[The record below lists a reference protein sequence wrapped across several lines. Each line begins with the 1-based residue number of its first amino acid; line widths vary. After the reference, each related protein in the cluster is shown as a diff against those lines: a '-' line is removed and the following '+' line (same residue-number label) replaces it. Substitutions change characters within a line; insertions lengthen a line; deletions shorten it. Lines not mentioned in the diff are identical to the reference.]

1 MFVMLVTNPEKS
13 KVLKAAT
20 LPLVSTI
27 SRASPLSVSIAIPN
41 GNHFSEGERDIH
53 DDASTTATSFRS
65 TLDVGDDDN
74 TNPPTDAEEEGG
86 GDEDEQVFNEEFD
99 DGGDLMPDDWTF
111 PGFIAFALLGPI
123 VPPPMIPYR
132 SELLMTV
139 LPAQDSGDSRAA
151 LRRAERESKRKA
163 NVLERRVTAPDTQVL
178 EHQISTSAILP
189 SQPSSVSMQQ
199 KLCSQELLNQRC

>member
-1 MFVMLVTNPEKS
+1 M
-13 KVLKAAT
+13 
-20 LPLVSTI
+20 
-27 SRASPLSVSIAIPN
+27 
-41 GNHFSEGERDIH
+41 
-53 DDASTTATSFRS
+53 STTNRS
-65 TLDVGDDDN
+65 THDAGNDEDN

-86 GDEDEQVFNEEFD
+86 GNEDKLVFNEEFD

-151 LRRAERESKRKA
+151 LHRGERESKRKA
-163 NVLERRVTAPDTQVL
+163 NVLESRVTAPDVHL
-178 EHQISTSAILP
+178 
-189 SQPSSVSMQQ
+189 V
-199 KLCSQELLNQRC
+199 